1 MISVTRALNIIDKNV
16 NSLGTERID
25 LSQAVGRI
33 LAEDIVADT
42 DLPPFDRSQMDGYA
56 LRSRDARNVPVSLMI
71 VGESAAGR
79 GWHQKVNKG
88 QAVRIMTGAPVPAG
102 ADTVQKLE
110 VAKESDGIVSLS
122 DPVSAGQYIVKKGK
136 EIRKGERVISSGTR
150 LSPEMIATPAAF
162 GYSRVKVAKMPRV
175 AIIST
180 GSEIVDV
187 NKKPSKDQIR
197 DSNSILLRSLC
208 EQNGASVQIQT
219 NVGDDLRKLCKTI
232 TEAARVA
239 DIVITTGGVSVG
251 KYDLTKPAFAEIG
264 AKILFDKI
272 ALKPGKPTVFAKRK
286 KTSFFGLPGN
296 PVSAAVTFY
305 LFVRRA
311 MMLMQSAR
319 RPALETGF
327 AVMNDPAKGTR
338 LRDVYCPAR
347 LATAADGKLLAI
359 PLPWSGSSDLVAF
372 AKAEAL
378 VAIPKQTNLNAGDVA
393 EVLFL

>member
-338 LRDVYCPAR
+338 LRDVYSPAR